1 MTHLSKI
8 TRPHWSIK
16 PHPKNWMNK
25 ISKQQADTEQQSDN
39 TAESEQDV
47 TSELATVDIF
57 FFFFQGVVIFRWPFT
72 WMFITTVKDL

>member
-57 FFFFQGVVIFRWPFT
+57 FFFSFRESLFSGGRS
-72 WMFITTVKDL
+72 LECL